1 MRPKLVNIL
10 EFQKLFPKSAGAS
23 HNIFTIKDFTQ
34 KISEYFKISKCLQA
48 FPKSAGVPHNL
59 FTIKNFTT
67 KISECFT
74 NSKPLAKSA
83 GASHNL
89 FTTPMS
95 PFTGC
100 YQHLLARLTIF
111 TSSKYILK
119 IVLANAAFHHF
130 RHDQY
135 QLSNYISNPQAV

>member
-34 KISEYFKISKCLQA
+34 KNSEYFKISKCLQA

-67 KISECFT
+67 KISECSK
-74 NSKPLAKSA
+74 NSKPLAQICGSLPYFYNKTKLQKKLV
-83 GASHNL
+83 N
-89 FTTPMS
+89 
-95 PFTGC
+95 
-100 YQHLLARLTIF
+100 
-111 TSSKYILK
+111 
-119 IVLANAAFHHF
+119 VL
-130 RHDQY
+130 Q
-135 QLSNYISNPQAV
+135 NPRYVKLYG